1 MEEVIELLKK
11 QNKTISTMESCTGG
25 YLANT
30 ITNVEG
36 ASQVFK
42 FGAVTYANEFKIKM
56 GVNKD
61 IISKHSV
68 YSTETAAEMSKNISK
83 FTDSD
88 IGIGITGE
96 LSFTKEKENNYV
108 YVSIYEKAKDTFVN
122 KKITLTNKLRSLNKE
137 IIIGEIIEELK
148 LILKK

>member
-1 MEEVIELLKK
+1 MEEVIELLKM

-30 ITNVEG
+30 ITNIEG

-61 IISKHSV
+61 IISKYSV

-96 LSFTKEKENNYV
+96 LSFTKEKEYNYV
-108 YVSIYEKAKDTFVN
+108 YVSIYEKAKDVFVN

-137 IIIGEIIEELK
+137 IIIKEIIEELK
-148 LILKK
+148 TILKK

>member
-1 MEEVIELLKK
+1 MEEVIELLKM
-11 QNKTISTMESCTGG
+11 QNKTNSTMESCTGG

-61 IISKHSV
+61 IISKYSV

-96 LSFTKEKENNYV
+96 LSFTKEKEYNYV
-108 YVSIYEKAKDTFVN
+108 YVSIYEKAKDVFVN

-137 IIIGEIIEELK
+137 IIIKEIIEELK
-148 LILKK
+148 TILKK

>member
-61 IISKHSV
+61 IISKYSV

-137 IIIGEIIEELK
+137 IIIKEIIEELK
-148 LILKK
+148 TILKK

>member
-1 MEEVIELLKK
+1 MEEVIELLKM

-61 IISKHSV
+61 IISKYSV

-96 LSFTKEKENNYV
+96 LSFTKKKEYNYV
-108 YVSIYEKAKDTFVN
+108 YVSIYEKAKDVFVN

-137 IIIGEIIEELK
+137 IIIKEIIEELK
-148 LILKK
+148 TILKK

>member
-1 MEEVIELLKK
+1 MEEVIELLKM

-30 ITNVEG
+30 ITNIEG

-61 IISKHSV
+61 IISKYSV

-96 LSFTKEKENNYV
+96 LSFTKEKEYNYV
-108 YVSIYEKAKDTFVN
+108 YVSIYEKAKDVFVN

-137 IIIGEIIEELK
+137 IIIAEIIEELK
-148 LILKK
+148 TILKK